1 VLLEI
6 LRKGSCD
13 AGHKFETALPKV
25 DSLFWGSGLATISL
39 RDSHPFFDPKI
50 TPICL
55 AINFLWTAMF
65 DRLLRD
71 EIPRDFSPYFAA

>member
-1 VLLEI
+1 M
-6 LRKGSCD
+6 RSGSQFSPL
-13 AGHKFETALPKV
+13 ATKV
-25 DSLFWGSGLATISL
+25 DSLFWASGAASISL
-39 RDSHPFFDPKI
+39 RDSHPFFDVKI

-55 AINFLWTAMF
+55 AINSLWTAMF